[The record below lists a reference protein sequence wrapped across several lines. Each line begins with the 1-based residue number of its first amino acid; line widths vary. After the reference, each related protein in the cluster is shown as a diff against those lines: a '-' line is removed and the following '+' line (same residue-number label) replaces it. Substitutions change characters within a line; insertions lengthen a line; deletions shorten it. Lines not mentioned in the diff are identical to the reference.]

1 MIFNWFKYVLEF
13 TILPMNDIL
22 AAGTTAGVKLTLYS
36 LRQTLYSLRQITQP
50 YVDFIQLYINA
61 NLRMI

>member
-36 LRQTLYSLRQITQP
+36 LRQITQP
-50 YVDFIQLYINA
+50 YVDFYNYI
-61 NLRMI
+61 